1 MYLYSLVF
9 LIKLINLYPILL
21 KLFIFLSFGSI
32 EAPPVLLKLFIFL
45 SFGSIEAPP
54 VNNDKHRHATLNK
67 KSPVLKFPLNLYH
80 IMHIELL

>member
-1 MYLYSLVF
+1 MKLYGPL
-9 LIKLINLYPILL
+9 LLRKPIILD
-21 KLFIFLSFGSI
+21 FIFLKI
-32 EAPPVLLKLFIFL
+32 FIFL
-45 SFGSIEAPP
+45 NFGSIEAPP

>member
-32 EAPPVLLKLFIFL
+32 EAP
-45 SFGSIEAPP
+45 A
-54 VNNDKHRHATLNK
+54 VNNARHRHATLNK